1 MWIINIL
8 STENRRVIHKK
19 DGACRI
25 KSARPEP
32 RIYGDF
38 PGHDVNNTRY
48 VENFQNKCGKTYQ
61 HLLTLQNCI
70 LRSLADSDAFQS
82 GRCAAHNGRPET
94 LAIIN

>member
-61 HLLTLQNCI
+61 HLLTLQNSWYTVKRI
-70 LRSLADSDAFQS
+70 KWIFFLIVPA
-82 GRCAAHNGRPET
+82 
-94 LAIIN
+94 

>member
-25 KSARPEP
+25 KSARPKP

-38 PGHDVNNTRY
+38 PGHDV
-48 VENFQNKCGKTYQ
+48 K
-61 HLLTLQNCI
+61 
-70 LRSLADSDAFQS
+70 
-82 GRCAAHNGRPET
+82 
-94 LAIIN
+94 